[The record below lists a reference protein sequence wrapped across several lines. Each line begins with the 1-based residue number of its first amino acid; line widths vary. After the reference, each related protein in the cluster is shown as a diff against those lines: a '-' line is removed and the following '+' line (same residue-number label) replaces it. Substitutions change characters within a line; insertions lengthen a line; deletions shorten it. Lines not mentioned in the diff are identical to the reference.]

1 MTYRKQGWF
10 YNRRQKDRKR
20 SKSLRS
26 HEVKPQSDNPPPQ
39 HFPRGNTTSE
49 LDDCSVPSEQDII
62 EEDSS
67 ERDRI
72 EQDACEKG
80 REEEEQGEQERCE
93 ANDAG
98 EGDFGETTLSN
109 A

>member
-1 MTYRKQGWF
+1 MRTQF
-10 YNRRQKDRKR
+10 
-20 SKSLRS
+20 
-26 HEVKPQSDNPPPQ
+26 DNPPPQ
-39 HFPRGNTTSE
+39 HFPRDNTTSE
-49 LDDCSVPSEQDII
+49 LDDCSVLSEQDII

-72 EQDACEKG
+72 EQDASQNG

-93 ANDAG
+93 ANDAR
-98 EGDFGETTLSN
+98 EGDVDERTLSN